1 MDTASAAD
9 LRQETL
15 DDDILRVLGF
25 VRLALQATKPL
36 NSPHEGYARIKTH
49 LDRLWGTV
57 LADSYR
63 PIDRKLHA
71 YNMSAAAIRYIVD
84 LTPFK
89 PGRSEDDRI
98 ALVMDAVHNEV
109 KKAMIKHKPMVS
121 VHEAYGVILEE
132 VDELFEE
139 VRPDRGRTTE
149 AQKEA
154 LQVAAMGVRFVLDVA
169 ERHP

>member
-15 DDDILRVLGF
+15 DADISKVLVG
-25 VRLALQATKPL
+25 VRRSLEMFKPL
-36 NSPHEGYARIKTH
+36 NSPHEGYACIKQH
-49 LDRLWGTV
+49 LDRLWSTV
-57 LADSYR
+57 TANSYR
-63 PIDRKLHA
+63 PIDRKIHA
-71 YNMSAAAIRYIVD
+71 YHMSAAAIRYIVD

-89 PGRSEDDRI
+89 PGRSEADKI
-98 ALVMDAVHNEV
+98 ALAIDAVHTEV
-109 KKAMIKHKPMVS
+109 KKAMTKHKPMVS
-121 VHEAYGVILEE
+121 VLEAYGVILEE

-154 LQVAAMGVRFVLDVA
+154 LQVAAMGVRFILDVV
-169 ERHP
+169 EKQR

>member
-1 MDTASAAD
+1 MDTVANAAD
-9 LRQETL
+9 LRQDL
-15 DDDILRVLGF
+15 DADISQVLGW
-25 VRLALQATKPL
+25 VRRAIEAYKPM
-36 NSPHEGYARIKTH
+36 NSPHEAYAHIKGH

-71 YNMSAAAIRYIVD
+71 YNMSAAAVRYIVD

-89 PGRSEDDRI
+89 PTRTEADKI
-98 ALVMDAVHNEV
+98 ALAIDAVHSEV
-109 KKAMIKHKPMVS
+109 KKAMIKHRPMAS

-169 ERHP
+169 EKQR

>member
-1 MDTASAAD
+1 MDTASNAAD
-9 LRQETL
+9 LRQDLDADISVVLEWVRRSLET
-15 DDDILRVLGF
+15 F
-25 VRLALQATKPL
+25 KPL
-36 NSPHEGYARIKTH
+36 NSPHEGYAHIKAH
-49 LDRLWGTV
+49 LDKLWGTV

-71 YNMSAAAIRYIVD
+71 YNMSAAAVRYIID

-89 PGRSEDDRI
+89 PSRTEADKI
-98 ALVMDAVHNEV
+98 VLAIDAVHAEV

-121 VHEAYGVILEE
+121 VHEGYGVILEE

-169 ERHP
+169 EKQR